1 MVLTLKEFLEHV
13 AGLILVGLIAFVFI
27 TVAVLIV
34 FGAVALAL
42 QIISWITG
50 GGFLYG

>member
-1 MVLTLKEFLEHV
+1 MKEFLEHV
-13 AGLILVGLIAFVFI
+13 AGLIIAGLIFFVFI
-27 TVAVLIV
+27 TVAVLVV

-42 QIISWITG
+42 QIMSWITG